1 MCTVL
6 SLSEHRVV
14 GLDVDQN
21 KEIGGLIVWPL
32 NINATCSMLCL
43 VNSEVLV
50 SVKV

>member
-21 KEIGGLIVWPL
+21 KEIGGLIVGTPEYKCNL
-32 NINATCSMLCL
+32 FG
-43 VNSEVLV
+43 VV
-50 SVKV
+50 SCKLRSIDVR